1 VYVYA
6 IVSVVCFGSLL
17 LSYGCILFGFSAKVA
32 QAALVEHG
40 WDVGQAANS
49 LLG

>member
-1 VYVYA
+1 
-6 IVSVVCFGSLL
+6 VSEPEHADEVGQLVTL
-17 LSYGCILFGFSAKVA
+17 GFSAEVA